1 MFRKRATRVS
11 VLLTVAASTV
21 ALVLTVGAQAGQ
33 DNGDKTLVLQSVGPV
48 ALEQVSDDC
57 FGFAA
62 DLRSTNGRQTGRV
75 TSCIDNFDLGTVGG
89 FVSTGRLIFEL
100 PGGDLTADV
109 TGHLSD
115 PGTIDPF
122 TTGPL
127 ALPPPLASPGD
138 QFGTL
143 ASYGQ
148 VTGGTERFAKATGIV
163 TNAGFIVDS
172 EALELKWWNT
182 IFVLDLH
189 D

>member
-1 MFRKRATRVS
+1 MITKRATWVGF
-11 VLLTVAASTV
+11 LLTVAAT

-33 DNGDKTLVLQSVGPV
+33 DNEGKTLALQSVGPV
-48 ALEQVSDDC
+48 ALEEVSDDC

-75 TSCIDNFDLGTVGG
+75 TSCIDNFEFGTVGG

-100 PGGDLTADV
+100 PGGDLTAVV

-127 ALPPPLASPGD
+127 ALPPQLASTGD

-143 ASYGQ
+143 ASYGH
-148 VTGGTERFAKATGIV
+148 VTGGTGRFAKATGTV

-172 EALELKWWNT
+172 DALELKWWNVT
-182 IFVLDLH
+182 FLLDLQ

>member
-1 MFRKRATRVS
+1 MFPKRTTWVGL
-11 VLLTVAASTV
+11 LLTVAAT
-21 ALVLTVGAQAGQ
+21 ALILTVGAQAGQ
-33 DNGDKTLVLQSVGPV
+33 DNEEKTLVLQSVGP
-48 ALEQVSDDC
+48 AAIEQVSDDC
-57 FGFAA
+57 FGFVA

-75 TSCIDNFDLGTVGG
+75 TSCIDTFEVGTVGG

-100 PGGDLTADV
+100 PGGDLTAVV

-127 ALPPPLASPGD
+127 ALPPPLASQGD

-148 VTGGTERFAKATGIV
+148 VTGGTERFAKATGTV

-172 EALELKWWNT
+172 VDLELKWWNVT
-182 IFVLDLH
+182 FLLDLH
-189 D
+189 H